1 MMAAQAAVLSAT
13 SATSTTGVN
22 LVKRA
27 PTSDDEVEQSDTA
40 SQSSSAPTP
49 QHLLTEHEEK
59 EIQMLCEELKSKKVQ
74 LASQA
79 FNKFNKV
86 KSLTESIED
95 LKERRKGKPSA
106 ERTRINAALAEFE
119 KELRELEEELSE
131 LKAYYELQADKY
143 RDINQAVH
151 ENNLGYLREKYLN
164 SQ

>member
-27 PTSDDEVEQSDTA
+27 PTSDDEVEQSDTG
-40 SQSSSAPTP
+40 
-49 QHLLTEHEEK
+49 H
-59 EIQMLCEELKSKKVQ
+59 
-74 LASQA
+74 
-79 FNKFNKV
+79 
-86 KSLTESIED
+86 LTESIED

-143 RDINQAVH
+143 RDINQAVYD
-151 ENNLGYLREKYLN
+151 NNFGYLREKYLN